1 MVLIRYVGRCGVH
14 TLAKKN
20 LFMITI
26 LKIPMVGPYGV
37 QLQSKA
43 KPKKKKK
50 GGPKEEIVGK

>member
-1 MVLIRYVGRCGVH
+1 
-14 TLAKKN
+14 
-20 LFMITI
+20 MITI